1 VYTVDKEFPAVTP
14 AQERDEAG
22 YARAARRINAVRD
35 AIAQACA
42 EVGCACLARR
52 ISQHLDELGTV
63 FCPAAG
69 SAQGEQG
76 RSALDLLPIL
86 SPLSSALATAGYYD
100 TALECANVA
109 HNFEPV
115 LDMELTR
122 AFLLLVLGD
131 TQEARRI
138 YVEVVNRHGGIPQR
152 AVERLAELAAT
163 HSEEEDIA
171 ELHAELV
178 RLMQHGA

>member
-1 VYTVDKEFPAVTP
+1 MRME
-14 AQERDEAG
+14 QRDEALF
-22 YARAARRINAVRD
+22 AHLARRINSVRD

-42 EVGCACLARR
+42 DAGCACLARR
-52 ISQHLDELGTV
+52 ISHNLDRLGTA

-69 SAQGEQG
+69 VARGEQG
-76 RSALDLLPIL
+76 RSTLDLLPLL
-86 SPLSSALATAGYYD
+86 SPLSSALAMAGYYD
-100 TALECANVA
+100 TALECADVA
-109 HNFEPV
+109 RNCEPV

-131 TQEARRI
+131 TDEARRI
-138 YVEVVNRHGGIPQR
+138 YVDVVNKHGGIPQA

-171 ELHAELV
+171 ELHADLV
-178 RLMQHGA
+178 RLMRREA